1 MIAQQSHIVGNSL
14 VANRINKLCQ
24 LLRLK
29 NICYEL
35 RFSDFEELSNLFPN
49 NIIMTATQIS
59 IIAVDD
65 KMKRD
70 IRSFNKFKLNIM
82 SNEDLIT
89 IWEETYDRI

>member
-1 MIAQQSHIVGNSL
+1 
-14 VANRINKLCQ
+14 
-24 LLRLK
+24 
-29 NICYEL
+29 
-35 RFSDFEELSNLFPN
+35 
-49 NIIMTATQIS
+49 MTATQIS